1 VLRRYINRPCLIYTK
16 RTQTHHHYSYK
27 PIVSRILENT
37 VLWGKCLKTLE
48 DEINEHDFA
57 MWVRPLEA
65 IDDPNNFRLYAP
77 NRFVRDWL
85 NDNLLEH
92 LSKVIQHYSGEAQNI
107 VIDLS
112 KISSEAKNDQ
122 TNEFDIAMLDSEP
135 IEESDAPTPF
145 GTNVL
150 NPVFSF
156 DNHIEGK
163 SNQIAR
169 AATKQVSENPG
180 AAYNPLFIYGGVGLG
195 KTHLMHAAGNL
206 IRKNQ
211 KSANVAYVHSERF
224 VSDMVK
230 AIGNNAMDKFKN
242 YYRSLD
248 ALLIDDIQFFAGKIQ
263 SQEEFFH
270 TFNTLLETGSQIILT
285 SDKFP
290 KEINNLQE
298 RLISRFESGLTVR
311 IDPPELETRVA
322 ILKNKALKEKI
333 ELNDDVAFLVAK
345 KIRSNVR
352 ELEGALHRLV
362 ASSRFTNREIDLDLA
377 KDSLQDLTLF
387 QERKISIENIQK
399 TIADF
404 YNIRVSDLK
413 SKRRNRQIAR
423 PRQVAMALAKELT
436 TLSLPDIGD
445 AFGGRDHTTVIH
457 ACKKV
462 DELIKT
468 DSKINDDYKKLQK
481 ILSV

>member
-1 VLRRYINRPCLIYTK
+1 M
-16 RTQTHHHYSYK
+16 Q
-27 PIVSRILENT
+27 NT
-37 VLWGKCLKTLE
+37 VLWDKCLEKLE
-48 DEINEHDFA
+48 DEIDDHDFHT
-57 MWVRPLEA
+57 WVRPLTA
-65 IDDPNNFRLYAP
+65 KNTDSQFILYAP
-77 NRFVRDWL
+77 NRFIKDWL
-85 NDNLLEH
+85 VDNLLDQLVATALH
-92 LSKVIQHYSGEAQNI
+92 FAGEDASVTIELQTHNTQAK
-107 VIDLS
+107 DLS
-112 KISSEAKNDQ
+112 TANDFNVEEPA
-122 TNEFDIAMLDSEP
+122 TNN
-135 IEESDAPTPF
+135 PF

-150 NPVFSF
+150 NAAFTF
-156 DNHIEGK
+156 ENHIEGK

-180 AAYNPLFIYGGVGLG
+180 TAYNPLFIYGGVGLG

-206 IRKNQ
+206 IQQNRQ
-211 KSANVAYVHSERF
+211 HAHVAYVHSERF

-230 AIGNNAMDKFKN
+230 SIETNTMNKFKS

-248 ALLIDDIQFFAGKIQ
+248 ALLIDDIQFFADKDK

-298 RLISRFESGLTVR
+298 RLTSRFESGLTVR

-322 ILKNKALKEKI
+322 ILKNKARKNQI
-333 ELNDDVAFLVAK
+333 DLNDEVAFLVAK

-362 ASSRFTNREIDLDLA
+362 ASSRFTGREIDLDLA
-377 KDSLQDLTLF
+377 KDTLQDLTLF

-404 YNIRVSDLK
+404 YSIRVSDLK

-436 TLSLPDIGD
+436 NMSLPDIGD

-468 DSKINDDYKKLQK
+468 DSKINEDYNSLQK

>member
-1 VLRRYINRPCLIYTK
+1 M
-16 RTQTHHHYSYK
+16 Q
-27 PIVSRILENT
+27 NT
-37 VLWGKCLKTLE
+37 VLWEKCLKKLE
-48 DEINEHDFA
+48 DEVDQHDFHT
-57 MWVRPLEA
+57 WVRPLNTR
-65 IDDPNNFRLYAP
+65 DTDSSFKLYAP
-77 NRFVRDWL
+77 NRFIKDWL
-85 NDNLLEH
+85 TDNLLDQLQATANH
-92 LSKVIQHYSGEAQNI
+92 VGGMDVQLSV
-107 VIDLS
+107 V
-112 KISSEAKNDQ
+112 
-122 TNEFDIAMLDSEP
+122 LDDHRASMAPPPTAPENNGDEP
-135 IEESDAPTPF
+135 LESNPF

-150 NPVFSF
+150 NSAFTF
-156 DNHIEGK
+156 ENHIEGK

-180 AAYNPLFIYGGVGLG
+180 VAYNPLFIYGGVGLG

-206 IRKNQ
+206 IKQ
-211 KSANVAYVHSERF
+211 KRQNAQVAYVHSERF

-230 AIGNNAMDKFKN
+230 SIETNTMNKFKS

-248 ALLIDDIQFFAGKIQ
+248 ALLIDDIQFFADKDK

-270 TFNTLLETGSQIILT
+270 TFNTLLETGAQIILT

-298 RLISRFESGLTVR
+298 RLTSRFESGLTVR

-322 ILKNKALKEKI
+322 ILKNKARKNNI
-333 ELNDDVAFLVAK
+333 DLNDDVAFMVAK

-362 ASSRFTNREIDLDLA
+362 ASSRFTGREIDLDLA
-377 KDSLQDLTLF
+377 KDTLQDLTLF

-399 TIADF
+399 TVAEF
-404 YNIRVSDLK
+404 FGIRVSDLK

-436 TLSLPDIGD
+436 NMSLPDIGD

-462 DELIKT
+462 DELVKT
-468 DSKINDDYKKLQK
+468 DSKINEDYNSLQK

>member
-1 VLRRYINRPCLIYTK
+1 MNNSLIW
-16 RTQTHHHYSYK
+16 
-27 PIVSRILENT
+27 E
-37 VLWGKCLKTLE
+37 KCLNKLE
-48 DEINEHDFA
+48 DEIKERDFHT
-57 MWVRPLEA
+57 WVRPLSVR
-65 IDDPNNFRLYAP
+65 DSDSDLVLYAP
-77 NRFVRDWL
+77 NRFIKDWL
-85 NDNLLEH
+85 CDNLLPT
-92 LSKVIQHYSGEAQNI
+92 LLAAAQHVAGNQVSITIE
-107 VIDLS
+107 
-112 KISSEAKNDQ
+112 
-122 TNEFDIAMLDSEP
+122 M
-135 IEESDAPTPF
+135 EESKPIPSKSIKSPKSDSTFIDDVNGEGNPF

-150 NPVFSF
+150 NTTFTF

-180 AAYNPLFIYGGVGLG
+180 SAYNPLFIYGGVGLG

-206 IRKNQ
+206 IRQNNPQ
-211 KSANVAYVHSERF
+211 SRVAYVHSERF

-230 AIGNNAMDKFKN
+230 SIESNTMDKFKR

-248 ALLIDDIQFFAGKIQ
+248 ALLIDDIQFFAGKNQ

-270 TFNTLLETGSQIILT
+270 TFNTLLEVGSQIILT

-322 ILKNKALKEKI
+322 ILKNKARKNEVD
-333 ELNDDVAFLVAK
+333 LNDEVAFLVAK

-362 ASSRFTNREIDLDLA
+362 ASSRFTHRDIDLDLA
-377 KDSLQDLTLF
+377 KDTLQDLTLF

-399 TIADF
+399 TVADF
-404 YNIRVSDLK
+404 FNIRVSDLK

-423 PRQVAMALAKELT
+423 PRQIAMALAKELT
-436 TLSLPDIGD
+436 SLSLPDIGD

-462 DELIKT
+462 DELVRT
-468 DSKINDDYKKLQK
+468 DSKINDDYTTLSK
-481 ILSV
+481 ILST

>member
-1 VLRRYINRPCLIYTK
+1 MQNV
-16 RTQTHHHYSYK
+16 
-27 PIVSRILENT
+27 
-37 VLWGKCLKTLE
+37 VLWDKCLSKLE
-48 DEINEHDFA
+48 DEISPRDFST
-57 MWVRPLEA
+57 WVRPLYA
-65 IDDPNNFRLYAP
+65 NNEDSQFILYAP
-77 NRFVRDWL
+77 NRFIKEWL
-85 NDNLLEH
+85 EDNLLTE
-92 LSKVIQHYSGEAQNI
+92 LNAAAQHFAGEGRAVLI
-107 VIDLS
+107 ALEVP
-112 KISSEAKNDQ
+112 KIIKTEKPEVQVNAPQENDV
-122 TNEFDIAMLDSEP
+122 TT
-135 IEESDAPTPF
+135 TPF
-145 GTNVL
+145 GTNLL
-150 NPVFSF
+150 NSSF
-156 DNHIEGK
+156 TFENHIEGK

-180 AAYNPLFIYGGVGLG
+180 TAYNPLFIYGGVGLG

-206 IRKNQ
+206 IKENTEN
-211 KSANVAYVHSERF
+211 AHVAYVHSERF

-230 AIGNNAMDKFKN
+230 SIETNSMNKFKN

-248 ALLIDDIQFFAGKIQ
+248 ALLIDDIQFFADKEK

-270 TFNTLLETGSQIILT
+270 TFNTLLETGAQIILT

-298 RLISRFESGLTVR
+298 RLTSRFESGLTVR

-322 ILKNKALKEKI
+322 ILKNKARKNQV
-333 ELNDDVAFLVAK
+333 ELADDVAFMVAK

-362 ASSRFTNREIDLDLA
+362 ASSRFSNRPIDLDLA
-377 KDSLQDLTLF
+377 KDTLQDLTIF

-399 TIADF
+399 TVVDF
-404 YNIRVSDLK
+404 YGIRVADLK

-423 PRQVAMALAKELT
+423 PRQIAMALAKELT
-436 TLSLPDIGD
+436 SMSLPDIGD

-462 DELIKT
+462 DELTRT
-468 DSKINDDYKKLQK
+468 DSKIQEDYASLQK
-481 ILSV
+481 ILTV

>member
-1 VLRRYINRPCLIYTK
+1 
-16 RTQTHHHYSYK
+16 
-27 PIVSRILENT
+27 
-37 VLWGKCLKTLE
+37 
-48 DEINEHDFA
+48 
-57 MWVRPLEA
+57 MWVRPLNVV
-65 IDDPNNFRLYAP
+65 DDKEYFRLHAP

-85 NDNLLEH
+85 IANLRDSLEQS
-92 LSKVIQHYSGEAQNI
+92 LSFFGHADRPLLIE
-107 VIDLS
+107 
-112 KISSEAKNDQ
+112 
-122 TNEFDIAMLDSEP
+122 LDSQSNANVRASEP
-135 IEESDAPTPF
+135 ENGFIAHNDSRF

-150 NPVFSF
+150 NHSF
-156 DNHIEGK
+156 TFDSHIEGK

-180 AAYNPLFIYGGVGLG
+180 SAYNPLFIYGGVGLG

-206 IRKNQ
+206 IRQNSKD
-211 KSANVAYVHSERF
+211 ARVAYVHSERF

-230 AIGNNAMDKFKN
+230 AIETNSMEKFKN

-248 ALLIDDIQFFAGKIQ
+248 ALLIDDIQFFAGKNQ

-270 TFNTLLETGSQIILT
+270 TFNSLLEVGSQIILT

-322 ILKNKALKEKI
+322 ILKNKARKNQI
-333 ELNDDVAFLVAK
+333 ELSDEVAFMVAK

-362 ASSRFTNREIDLDLA
+362 ASSRFTHREIDIDLA
-377 KDSLQDLTLF
+377 KDTLQDLTLF
-387 QERKISIENIQK
+387 QERKISIDNIQK
-399 TIADF
+399 TVVDYF
-404 YNIRVSDLK
+404 GIRMSDLK

-423 PRQVAMALAKELT
+423 PRQIAMALSKELT
-436 TLSLPDIGD
+436 NLSLPDIGD

-462 DELIKT
+462 DELCKV
-468 DSKINDDYKKLQK
+468 DAKFKEDYSSLLK

>member
-1 VLRRYINRPCLIYTK
+1 MQNQR
-16 RTQTHHHYSYK
+16 
-27 PIVSRILENT
+27 LENRA
-37 VLWGKCLKTLE
+37 LWQKCLTKLE
-48 DEINEHDFA
+48 DEIDEHDFN
-57 MWVRPLEA
+57 MWVRPLSPLDA
-65 IDDPNNFRLYAP
+65 DRSDPQRLRLHAP
-77 NRFVRDWL
+77 NRFIKDWL
-85 NDNLLEH
+85 SENLIEQLAAAVKHFSGVDKQISIE
-92 LSKVIQHYSGEAQNI
+92 LDGEVVEQKSEIEASQVIGANNSASG
-107 VIDLS
+107 
-112 KISSEAKNDQ
+112 
-122 TNEFDIAMLDSEP
+122 
-135 IEESDAPTPF
+135 TPLPNTF

-150 NPVFSF
+150 NVNFTF
-156 DNHIEGK
+156 ENHIEGK

-180 AAYNPLFIYGGVGLG
+180 SAYNPLFIYGGVGLG

-206 IRKNQ
+206 IKTRQQN
-211 KSANVAYVHSERF
+211 SHVAYVHSERF

-230 AIGNNAMDKFKN
+230 SIENNAMDKFKS
-242 YYRSLD
+242 YYRSVD
-248 ALLIDDIQFFAGKIQ
+248 ALLIDDIQFFAGKNQ

-270 TFNTLLETGSQIILT
+270 TFNTLLETGSQIIIT

-322 ILKNKALKEKI
+322 ILKNKARKNNI

-362 ASSRFTNREIDLDLA
+362 ASSRFTHREIDLDLA
-377 KDSLQDLTLF
+377 KDTLQDLTLF
-387 QERKISIENIQK
+387 QERKISIDNIQK
-399 TIADF
+399 TVAEF
-404 YNIRVSDLK
+404 YSIRVSDLK
-413 SKRRNRQIAR
+413 SKRRNRQVAR
-423 PRQVAMALAKELT
+423 PRQIAMALAKELT
-436 TLSLPDIGD
+436 SLSLPDIGD

-462 DELIKT
+462 VELCKT
-468 DSKINDDYKKLQK
+468 DSRIQDEFSQLMKV
-481 ILSV
+481 LSV

>member
-1 VLRRYINRPCLIYTK
+1 M
-16 RTQTHHHYSYK
+16 
-27 PIVSRILENT
+27 ENK
-37 VLWGKCLKTLE
+37 VLWDKCLKKLE
-48 DEINEHDFA
+48 DEIDEHDFN
-57 MWVRPLEA
+57 MWVRPLTA
-65 IDDPNNFRLYAP
+65 IDDDAMLRLHVP
-77 NRFVRDWL
+77 NRFIKDWL
-85 NDNLLEH
+85 MDNLLEQLH
-92 LSKVIQHYSGEAQNI
+92 SAIDYFGGDKTKLLIELDNSGQTSLNSNI
-107 VIDLS
+107 GLN
-112 KISSEAKNDQ
+112 SETGNAANKQ
-122 TNEFDIAMLDSEP
+122 TQEQPVS
-135 IEESDAPTPF
+135 TPY

-150 NPVFSF
+150 NSVFTF
-156 DNHIEGK
+156 QNHIEGK

-180 AAYNPLFIYGGVGLG
+180 SAYNPLFIYGGVGLG

-206 IRKNQ
+206 IIDKRDN
-211 KSANVAYVHSERF
+211 ARVAYVHSERF

-230 AIGNNAMDKFKN
+230 SIANNAMDKFKS

-248 ALLIDDIQFFAGKIQ
+248 ALLIDDIQFFAGKNQ

-322 ILKNKALKEKI
+322 ILKNKAHKNNVDLSDE
-333 ELNDDVAFLVAK
+333 VAFLVAK

-362 ASSRFTNREIDLDLA
+362 ASSRFTHRSIDLDLA
-377 KDSLQDLTLF
+377 KDTLQDLTLF

-399 TIADF
+399 TVAEF
-404 YNIRVSDLK
+404 YGIRVSDLK

-436 TLSLPDIGD
+436 SMSLPDIGD
-445 AFGGRDHTTVIH
+445 NFGGRDHTTVIH

-462 DELIKT
+462 DELTKT
-468 DSKINDDYKKLQK
+468 DSRINEDYNSLQK

>member
-1 VLRRYINRPCLIYTK
+1 MQNV
-16 RTQTHHHYSYK
+16 
-27 PIVSRILENT
+27 
-37 VLWGKCLKTLE
+37 VLWDKCLSKLE
-48 DEINEHDFA
+48 DEVEERDFHT
-57 MWVRPLEA
+57 WVRPLHA
-65 IDDPNNFRLYAP
+65 NNSDSELILYAP
-77 NRFVRDWL
+77 NRFIKDWL
-85 NDNLLEH
+85 VDNLMDKLDATAQHFAGEGAKVTISLEGPATQAPRVSSH
-92 LSKVIQHYSGEAQNI
+92 KKVDKAAEHEQ
-107 VIDLS
+107 
-112 KISSEAKNDQ
+112 
-122 TNEFDIAMLDSEP
+122 EFSHT
-135 IEESDAPTPF
+135 SPF

-150 NPVFSF
+150 NATFTF
-156 DNHIEGK
+156 ENHIEGK

-180 AAYNPLFIYGGVGLG
+180 SAYNPLFIYGGVGLG

-206 IRKNQ
+206 ILENNEN
-211 KSANVAYVHSERF
+211 AHVAYVHSERF

-230 AIGNNAMDKFKN
+230 SIETNSMNKFKN

-248 ALLIDDIQFFAGKIQ
+248 ALLIDDIQFFADKDK

-298 RLISRFESGLTVR
+298 RLTSRFESGLTVR

-322 ILKNKALKEKI
+322 ILKNKARKNKVDLSDE
-333 ELNDDVAFLVAK
+333 VAFLVAK

-362 ASSRFTNREIDLDLA
+362 ASARFSNREIDLDLA
-377 KDSLQDLTLF
+377 KDTLQDLTLF
-387 QERKISIENIQK
+387 QERKISIENIKK
-399 TIADF
+399 TVADYF
-404 YNIRVSDLK
+404 NIRVADLK

-423 PRQVAMALAKELT
+423 PRQIAMALAKELT
-436 TLSLPDIGD
+436 SMSLPDIGD

-462 DELIKT
+462 DELTRT
-468 DSKINDDYKKLQK
+468 DSKIKEDYASLQK

>member
-1 VLRRYINRPCLIYTK
+1 MD
-16 RTQTHHHYSYK
+16 
-27 PIVSRILENT
+27 NT
-37 VLWGKCLKTLE
+37 LLWEKCLQKLE
-48 DEINEHDFA
+48 DEIEERDFHT
-57 MWVRPLEA
+57 WVRPLTA
-65 IDDPNNFRLYAP
+65 CNDDKQLVLYAP
-77 NRFVRDWL
+77 NRFVVDWI
-85 NDNLLEH
+85 NENLFDVVLSTAQHFAGNNVGVAVRILECKKKETASIKSSVTPEDG
-92 LSKVIQHYSGEAQNI
+92 LSPA
-107 VIDLS
+107 IDLS
-112 KISSEAKNDQ
+112 SQ
-122 TNEFDIAMLDSEP
+122 
-135 IEESDAPTPF
+135 F

-150 NPVFSF
+150 NAAFSF
-156 DNHIEGK
+156 ENHIEGK

-180 AAYNPLFIYGGVGLG
+180 TAYNPLFIYGGVGLG

-206 IRKNQ
+206 IRQNKKN
-211 KSANVAYVHSERF
+211 ANVAYVHSERF

-230 AIGNNAMDKFKN
+230 SIEKNSMDKFKS

-248 ALLIDDIQFFAGKIQ
+248 ALLIDDIQFFAGKNQ

-270 TFNTLLETGSQIILT
+270 TFNTLLETGAQIILT

-322 ILKNKALKEKI
+322 ILKNKARKNEI
-333 ELNDDVAFLVAK
+333 ELNDEVAFLVAK

-362 ASSRFTNREIDLDLA
+362 ASSRFTHREIDLDLA
-377 KDSLQDLTLF
+377 KDTLQDLTLF

-399 TIADF
+399 TVAEF
-404 YNIRVSDLK
+404 YSIRVSDLK

-423 PRQVAMALAKELT
+423 PRQIAMALAKELT
-436 TLSLPDIGD
+436 SLSLPDIGD

-462 DELIKT
+462 DELART
-468 DSKINDDYKKLQK
+468 EPKINEDYKSLSK
-481 ILSV
+481 ILSA

>member
-1 VLRRYINRPCLIYTK
+1 MQNL
-16 RTQTHHHYSYK
+16 
-27 PIVSRILENT
+27 
-37 VLWGKCLKTLE
+37 VLWDKCLSKLE
-48 DEINEHDFA
+48 DEMEERDFHT
-57 MWVRPLEA
+57 WVRPLRA
-65 IDDPNNFRLYAP
+65 NNTDSDFILYAP
-77 NRFVRDWL
+77 NRFIKDWL
-85 NDNLLEH
+85 SDNLMSQLDAT
-92 LSKVIQHYSGEAQNI
+92 VQHFVGEGKTI
-107 VIDLS
+107 TITL
-112 KISSEAKNDQ
+112 
-122 TNEFDIAMLDSEP
+122 
-135 IEESDAPTPF
+135 DAPTNPAAQSKTTKQDAPEQTSTLSSPF

-150 NPVFSF
+150 NAAFTF
-156 DNHIEGK
+156 ENHIEGK

-180 AAYNPLFIYGGVGLG
+180 SAYNPLFIYGGVGLG

-206 IRKNQ
+206 IRQNREN
-211 KSANVAYVHSERF
+211 AHVAYVHSERF

-230 AIGNNAMDKFKN
+230 SIETNSMNKFKS

-248 ALLIDDIQFFAGKIQ
+248 ALLIDDIQFFADKDK

-322 ILKNKALKEKI
+322 ILKNKARKNKVD
-333 ELNDDVAFLVAK
+333 LNDDVAFLVAK

-362 ASSRFTNREIDLDLA
+362 ASSRFSNREIDLDLA
-377 KDSLQDLTLF
+377 KDTLQDLTLF

-399 TIADF
+399 TVADYF
-404 YNIRVSDLK
+404 SIRVADLK

-423 PRQVAMALAKELT
+423 PRQIAMALAKELT
-436 TLSLPDIGD
+436 SMSLPDIGD
-445 AFGGRDHTTVIH
+445 AFGGRDHTTVIM
-457 ACKKV
+457 
-462 DELIKT
+462 
-468 DSKINDDYKKLQK
+468 
-481 ILSV
+481 

>member
-1 VLRRYINRPCLIYTK
+1 M
-16 RTQTHHHYSYK
+16 
-27 PIVSRILENT
+27 ENT
-37 VLWGKCLKTLE
+37 LLWDKCLKKLE
-48 DEINEHDFA
+48 DEIEERDFHT
-57 MWVRPLEA
+57 WVRPLTA
-65 IDDPNNFRLYAP
+65 SNDDRDLVLYAP
-77 NRFVRDWL
+77 NRFVVDWINENL
-85 NDNLLEH
+85 FEVLQSAAQHFAGNNIAVSVKMIESKRNTERKKQPSSVEKGNFSDNTGD
-92 LSKVIQHYSGEAQNI
+92 V
-107 VIDLS
+107 
-112 KISSEAKNDQ
+112 SSE
-122 TNEFDIAMLDSEP
+122 
-135 IEESDAPTPF
+135 F

-150 NPVFSF
+150 NATFSF
-156 DNHIEGK
+156 ENHIEGK

-180 AAYNPLFIYGGVGLG
+180 SAYNPLFIYGGVGLG

-206 IRKNQ
+206 IKANKKN
-211 KSANVAYVHSERF
+211 ANVAYVHSERF

-230 AIGNNAMDKFKN
+230 SIGHNSMAKFKA

-248 ALLIDDIQFFAGKIQ
+248 ALLIDDIQFFAGKNQ

-270 TFNTLLETGSQIILT
+270 TFNTLLETGAQIILT

-322 ILKNKALKEKI
+322 ILKNKARKNEI
-333 ELNDDVAFLVAK
+333 ELSDEVAFLVAK

-362 ASSRFTNREIDLDLA
+362 ASSRFTHREIDIDLA
-377 KDSLQDLTLF
+377 KDTLQDLTLF

-399 TIADF
+399 TVADF
-404 YNIRVSDLK
+404 YSIRVSDLK

-423 PRQVAMALAKELT
+423 PRQIAMALAKELT
-436 TLSLPDIGD
+436 SLSLPDIGD

-457 ACKKV
+457 ACKKI
-462 DELIKT
+462 DELT
-468 DSKINDDYKKLQK
+468 RTEPKINEDYKSLSK

>member
-1 VLRRYINRPCLIYTK
+1 LDN
-16 RTQTHHHYSYK
+16 Q
-27 PIVSRILENT
+27 
-37 VLWGKCLKTLE
+37 VLWEKCLKKLE
-48 DEINEHDFA
+48 DEVDQHDFN
-57 MWVRPLEA
+57 MWVRPLSA
-65 IDDPNNFRLYAP
+65 VNHDSSFKLHAP
-77 NRFVRDWL
+77 NRFIKDWL
-85 NDNLLEH
+85 ADNLMDQLAATIRH
-92 LSKVIQHYSGEAQNI
+92 FTGADKTILIALDNTGE
-107 VIDLS
+107 
-112 KISSEAKNDQ
+112 
-122 TNEFDIAMLDSEP
+122 TTLDP
-135 IEESDAPTPF
+135 VGMRVVKQDGRAVTPF

-150 NPVFSF
+150 NSVFTF

-169 AATKQVSENPG
+169 AATRQVSENPG
-180 AAYNPLFIYGGVGLG
+180 TAYNPLFIYGGVGLG

-206 IRKNQ
+206 IKNN
-211 KSANVAYVHSERF
+211 KSDARVAYVHSERF

-230 AIGNNAMDKFKN
+230 SISSNTMDNFKQ

-248 ALLIDDIQFFAGKIQ
+248 ALLIDDIQFFAGKNQ

-290 KEINNLQE
+290 KEIINLQE

-322 ILKNKALKEKI
+322 ILKNKARRSQINLSDE
-333 ELNDDVAFLVAK
+333 VAFLVAK

-362 ASSRFTNREIDLDLA
+362 ASSRFTHREIDIELA
-377 KDSLQDLTLF
+377 KDTLQDLTLF

-399 TIADF
+399 TVADF
-404 YNIRVSDLK
+404 YSIRVSDFK
-413 SKRRNRQIAR
+413 SKRRTRQIAR
-423 PRQVAMALAKELT
+423 PRQIAMSLAKELT
-436 TLSLPDIGD
+436 SLSLPVIGE

-462 DELIKT
+462 VELTKT
-468 DSKINDDYKKLQK
+468 DSRINEEYNSLLK

>member
-1 VLRRYINRPCLIYTK
+1 M
-16 RTQTHHHYSYK
+16 
-27 PIVSRILENT
+27 ENK
-37 VLWGKCLKTLE
+37 VLWDKCLKKLE
-48 DEINEHDFA
+48 DEIDERDFN
-57 MWVRPLEA
+57 MWVRPLIA
-65 IDDPNNFRLYAP
+65 VNDDNAFRLHAP
-77 NRFVRDWL
+77 NRFVKDWL
-85 NDNLLEH
+85 VDNLLED
-92 LSKVIQHYSGEAQNI
+92 LNKTIDYCGGDQNRLRI
-107 VIDLS
+107 
-112 KISSEAKNDQ
+112 E
-122 TNEFDIAMLDSEP
+122 LDN
-135 IEESDAPTPF
+135 SDANTTAIDQPLDYQPTTEPATSLSTPF

-150 NPVFSF
+150 NSSF
-156 DNHIEGK
+156 TFTNHIEGK

-180 AAYNPLFIYGGVGLG
+180 SAYNPLFIYGGVGLG

-206 IRKNQ
+206 IKQNRDG
-211 KSANVAYVHSERF
+211 ARVAYVHSERF

-230 AIGNNAMDKFKN
+230 SIENNAMDKFKS

-248 ALLIDDIQFFAGKIQ
+248 ALLIDDIQFFAGKNQ

-322 ILKNKALKEKI
+322 ILKNKARKKEI
-333 ELNDDVAFLVAK
+333 DLNDDVAFLVAK

-362 ASSRFTNREIDLDLA
+362 ASSRFTHREIDLDLA
-377 KDSLQDLTLF
+377 KDTLQDLTLF

-399 TIADF
+399 TVADF
-404 YNIRVSDLK
+404 YSIRVSDLK

-436 TLSLPDIGD
+436 SLSLPDIGD

-468 DSKINDDYKKLQK
+468 DSKINEDYNSLLK

>member
-1 VLRRYINRPCLIYTK
+1 MQNV
-16 RTQTHHHYSYK
+16 
-27 PIVSRILENT
+27 
-37 VLWGKCLKTLE
+37 VLWDKCLSKLE
-48 DEINEHDFA
+48 DEIEERDFHT
-57 MWVRPLEA
+57 WVRPLRA
-65 IDDPNNFRLYAP
+65 DDSDNDFVLYAP
-77 NRFVRDWL
+77 NRFIKDWL
-85 NDNLLEH
+85 MDNLMAQLNATAQHFAGEGKSVTISLDTPKPTVQKSKPKAPSLE
-92 LSKVIQHYSGEAQNI
+92 Q
-107 VIDLS
+107 
-112 KISSEAKNDQ
+112 
-122 TNEFDIAMLDSEP
+122 EP
-135 IEESDAPTPF
+135 IQPSPF

-150 NPVFSF
+150 NTAFTF
-156 DNHIEGK
+156 ENHIEGK

-180 AAYNPLFIYGGVGLG
+180 SAYNPLFIYGGVGLG

-206 IRKNQ
+206 ILQNREN
-211 KSANVAYVHSERF
+211 AHVAYVHSERF

-230 AIGNNAMDKFKN
+230 SIETNSMNKFKS

-248 ALLIDDIQFFAGKIQ
+248 ALLIDDIQFFADKDK

-322 ILKNKALKEKI
+322 ILKNKARKNKI
-333 ELNDDVAFLVAK
+333 DLNDEVAFLVAK

-362 ASSRFTNREIDLDLA
+362 ASSRFSNREIDLDLA
-377 KDSLQDLTLF
+377 KDTLQDLTLF

-399 TIADF
+399 TVADYF
-404 YNIRVSDLK
+404 SIRVADLK

-423 PRQVAMALAKELT
+423 PRQIAMALAKELT
-436 TLSLPDIGD
+436 SMNLPDIGD
-445 AFGGRDHTTVIH
+445 SFGGRDHTTVIH

-462 DELIKT
+462 DELTRT
-468 DSKINDDYKKLQK
+468 DSKIKEDYASLQK

>member
-1 VLRRYINRPCLIYTK
+1 MDN
-16 RTQTHHHYSYK
+16 Q
-27 PIVSRILENT
+27 
-37 VLWGKCLKTLE
+37 VLWEKCLKKLE
-48 DEINEHDFA
+48 DEIDEHDFN
-57 MWVRPLEA
+57 MWLRPLSA
-65 IDDPNNFRLYAP
+65 INDDSGFKLHAP
-77 NRFVRDWL
+77 NRFIKDWL
-85 NDNLLEH
+85 ADNLMEQLAAAIRH
-92 LSKVIQHYSGEAQNI
+92 FTGG
-107 VIDLS
+107 DR
-112 KISSEAKNDQ
+112 KISIELDNTGQTTLDPVAQTEIKQDQ
-122 TNEFDIAMLDSEP
+122 KT
-135 IEESDAPTPF
+135 PTPF

-150 NPVFSF
+150 NSVFTF
-156 DNHIEGK
+156 ENHIEGK

-180 AAYNPLFIYGGVGLG
+180 TAYNPLFIYGGVGLG

-206 IRKNQ
+206 IKKNQ
-211 KSANVAYVHSERF
+211 KSARVAYVHSERF

-230 AIGNNAMDKFKN
+230 AIENNSMDKFKH

-248 ALLIDDIQFFAGKIQ
+248 ALLIDDIQFFAGKNQ

-290 KEINNLQE
+290 KEIINLQE

-322 ILKNKALKEKI
+322 ILKNKARKNQIDLD
-333 ELNDDVAFLVAK
+333 DDVAFLVAK

-362 ASSRFTNREIDLDLA
+362 ASSRFTHREIDVDLA
-377 KDSLQDLTLF
+377 KDTLQDLTLF
-387 QERKISIENIQK
+387 QERKISIDNIQK
-399 TIADF
+399 TVADF
-404 YNIRVSDLK
+404 YSIRVSDLK
-413 SKRRNRQIAR
+413 SKRRNRQIVR
-423 PRQVAMALAKELT
+423 PRQIAMSLAKELT
-436 TLSLPDIGD
+436 SLSLPDIGD

-462 DELIKT
+462 AELVKT
-468 DSKINDDYKKLQK
+468 DSRINEEYNSLLK

>member
-1 VLRRYINRPCLIYTK
+1 MQNV
-16 RTQTHHHYSYK
+16 
-27 PIVSRILENT
+27 
-37 VLWGKCLKTLE
+37 VLWDKCLSKLE
-48 DEINEHDFA
+48 DEMEERDFHT
-57 MWVRPLEA
+57 WVRPLRA
-65 IDDPNNFRLYAP
+65 NDSDSQFILYAP
-77 NRFVRDWL
+77 NRFIKDWL
-85 NDNLLEH
+85 MDNLMTQLDA
-92 LSKVIQHYSGEAQNI
+92 SAQHFAGEGKTVTI
-107 VIDLS
+107 
-112 KISSEAKNDQ
+112 
-122 TNEFDIAMLDSEP
+122 TLDS
-135 IEESDAPTPF
+135 PTYPASQNKVEIPGSEQETIQSSPF

-150 NPVFSF
+150 NTAFTF
-156 DNHIEGK
+156 ENHIEGK

-180 AAYNPLFIYGGVGLG
+180 SAYNPLFIYGGVGLG

-206 IRKNQ
+206 IRLNREN
-211 KSANVAYVHSERF
+211 AHVAYVHSERF

-230 AIGNNAMDKFKN
+230 SIETNSMNKFKS

-248 ALLIDDIQFFAGKIQ
+248 ALLIDDIQFFADKDK

-322 ILKNKALKEKI
+322 ILKNKARKNKI
-333 ELNDDVAFLVAK
+333 DLNDEVAFLVAK

-362 ASSRFTNREIDLDLA
+362 ASSRFSNREIDLDLA
-377 KDSLQDLTLF
+377 KDTLQDLTLF

-399 TIADF
+399 TVADYF
-404 YNIRVSDLK
+404 SIRVADLK

-423 PRQVAMALAKELT
+423 PRQIAMALAKELT
-436 TLSLPDIGD
+436 SMSLPDIGD

-462 DELIKT
+462 DELART
-468 DSKINDDYKKLQK
+468 DSKIKEDYASLQK

>member
-1 VLRRYINRPCLIYTK
+1 MKNK
-16 RTQTHHHYSYK
+16 A
-27 PIVSRILENT
+27 
-37 VLWGKCLKTLE
+37 LWDKCLSKLE
-48 DEINEHDFA
+48 DEIDDHDFHT
-57 MWVRPLEA
+57 WVRPLTA
-65 IDDPNNFRLYAP
+65 KDSDSSFVLYAP
-77 NRFVRDWL
+77 NRFIRDWL
-85 NDNLLEH
+85 VDNLIEKLNSAVRHFVGDSASVQIE
-92 LSKVIQHYSGEAQNI
+92 LDKVDSAHNLMANADDSP
-107 VIDLS
+107 
-112 KISSEAKNDQ
+112 NDDVQ
-122 TNEFDIAMLDSEP
+122 IGN
-135 IEESDAPTPF
+135 PF

-150 NPVFSF
+150 NSSF
-156 DNHIEGK
+156 TFENHIEGK

-206 IRKNQ
+206 IKQNRKN
-211 KSANVAYVHSERF
+211 AHVAYVHSERF

-230 AIGNNAMDKFKN
+230 SIETNTMNRFKS

-248 ALLIDDIQFFAGKIQ
+248 ALLIDDIQFFADKDK

-270 TFNTLLETGSQIILT
+270 TFNTLLETGAQIILT

-298 RLISRFESGLTVR
+298 RLTSRFESGLTVR

-322 ILKNKALKEKI
+322 ILKNKARKNQI
-333 ELNDDVAFLVAK
+333 DLNDDVAFMVAK

-362 ASSRFTNREIDLDLA
+362 ASSRFTGREIDLDLA
-377 KDSLQDLTLF
+377 KDTLQDLTLF

-399 TIADF
+399 TVAE
-404 YNIRVSDLK
+404 YYGIRVSDLK

-436 TLSLPDIGD
+436 SMSLPDIGD

-462 DELIKT
+462 DELTKT
-468 DSKINDDYKKLQK
+468 DSKINEDYNSLQK

>member
-1 VLRRYINRPCLIYTK
+1 MENK
-16 RTQTHHHYSYK
+16 
-27 PIVSRILENT
+27 ILWE
-37 VLWGKCLKTLE
+37 KCLSKLE
-48 DEINEHDFA
+48 GEVNEQDFN
-57 MWVRPLEA
+57 MWVRPLSA
-65 IDDPNNFRLYAP
+65 INDEHRLRLHAP
-77 NRFVRDWL
+77 NRFIKDWL
-85 NDNLLEH
+85 YANLLTEIEAA
-92 LSKVIQHYSGEAQNI
+92 VQHFGGSNKAI
-107 VIDLS
+107 SIDLE
-112 KISSEAKNDQ
+112 SSEQSVNANV
-122 TNEFDIAMLDSEP
+122 T
-135 IEESDAPTPF
+135 DALLSNANPPSNSTTPF

-150 NPVFSF
+150 NQSF
-156 DNHIEGK
+156 TFENHIEGK

-169 AATKQVSENPG
+169 AATRQVSENPG
-180 AAYNPLFIYGGVGLG
+180 TAYNPLFIYGGVGLG

-206 IRKNQ
+206 IRTNQ
-211 KSANVAYVHSERF
+211 KNASVAYVHSERF

-230 AIGNNAMDKFKN
+230 SIENNAMDKFKA

-248 ALLIDDIQFFAGKIQ
+248 ALLIDDIQFFAGKNQ

-322 ILKNKALKEKI
+322 ILKNKARKNQV
-333 ELNDDVAFLVAK
+333 ELSDEVAFLVAK
-345 KIRSNVR
+345 NIRSNVR

-377 KDSLQDLTLF
+377 KDTLQDLTIF
-387 QERKISIENIQK
+387 RERKISIENIQK
-399 TIADF
+399 TVAE
-404 YNIRVSDLK
+404 YYGMRVSELK

-423 PRQVAMALAKELT
+423 PRQIAMSLAKELT
-436 TLSLPDIGD
+436 SLSLPDIGE

-457 ACKKV
+457 ACKKIA
-462 DELIKT
+462 ELSKT
-468 DSKINDDYKKLQK
+468 DARISDEYNQLLKA
-481 ILSV
+481 LSV

>member
-1 VLRRYINRPCLIYTK
+1 MDN
-16 RTQTHHHYSYK
+16 Q
-27 PIVSRILENT
+27 
-37 VLWGKCLKTLE
+37 VLWEKCLKKLE
-48 DEINEHDFA
+48 DEVDQHDFN
-57 MWVRPLEA
+57 MWVRPLSA
-65 IDDPNNFRLYAP
+65 VNHDSSFKLHAP
-77 NRFVRDWL
+77 NRFIKDWL
-85 NDNLLEH
+85 ADNLMDQLAATIRH
-92 LSKVIQHYSGEAQNI
+92 FTGADKTILIALDNTGE
-107 VIDLS
+107 
-112 KISSEAKNDQ
+112 
-122 TNEFDIAMLDSEP
+122 TTLDP
-135 IEESDAPTPF
+135 VGMRVVKQDGRAVTPF

-150 NPVFSF
+150 NSVFTF

-169 AATKQVSENPG
+169 AATRQVSENPG
-180 AAYNPLFIYGGVGLG
+180 TAYNPLFIYGGVGLG

-206 IRKNQ
+206 IKNN
-211 KSANVAYVHSERF
+211 KSDARVAYVHSERF

-230 AIGNNAMDKFKN
+230 SISSNTMDNFKQ

-248 ALLIDDIQFFAGKIQ
+248 ALLIDDIQFFAGKNQ

-290 KEINNLQE
+290 KEIINLQE

-322 ILKNKALKEKI
+322 ILKNKARRSQINLSDE
-333 ELNDDVAFLVAK
+333 VAFLVAK

-362 ASSRFTNREIDLDLA
+362 ASSRFTHREIDIELA
-377 KDSLQDLTLF
+377 KDTLQDLTLF

-399 TIADF
+399 TVADF
-404 YNIRVSDLK
+404 YSIRVSDFK
-413 SKRRNRQIAR
+413 SKRRTRQIAR
-423 PRQVAMALAKELT
+423 PRQIAMSLAKELT
-436 TLSLPDIGD
+436 SLSLPVIGE

-462 DELIKT
+462 VELTKT
-468 DSKINDDYKKLQK
+468 
-481 ILSV
+481 